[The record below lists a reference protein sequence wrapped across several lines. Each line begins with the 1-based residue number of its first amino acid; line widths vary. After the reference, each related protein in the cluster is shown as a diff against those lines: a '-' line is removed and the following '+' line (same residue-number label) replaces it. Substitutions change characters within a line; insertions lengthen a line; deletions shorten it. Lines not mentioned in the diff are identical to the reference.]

1 MFHKLDSWFA
11 VKALENIFPQNILNS
26 LKRLFFKNFNH
37 NIQKRYFAQYFAL
50 NASVSLVKMEILQL
64 GIMYRELRNS
74 LIFHDVASS
83 VANSKFARARYD
95 FYQ

>member
-11 VKALENIFPQNILNS
+11 VKALGNIFRQNILNS

-50 NASVSLVKMEILQL
+50 NASVSLVKMEILQ
-64 GIMYRELRNS
+64 
-74 LIFHDVASS
+74 
-83 VANSKFARARYD
+83 
-95 FYQ
+95 